1 MITVVGIGAD
11 GWGSLT
17 AEGREAVLAADLLLG
32 GERQLAFV
40 PDDVPGERRAW
51 PKQLTTLV
59 DELPELIA
67 AGRTVAVLASGDP
80 LLHGVGA
87 TILRRIGDRV
97 PVRVIPAIS
106 SFALACARLNWPRG
120 DVELVSA
127 TSRIAETVAVAL
139 QPGRRIVVLGFGPR
153 TAAEIARVV
162 RERGFGASRL
172 VVLEELGGAD
182 ERIEESTADAWPADR
197 DAAALHLVALEVRG
211 DGPLLGRAPGLPDD
225 AYEHDGQITKRDV
238 RAITLA
244 ALVPVPGQLLW
255 DVGAGS
261 GSVAI
266 EWLRAAPGSR
276 AVAIERDAAR
286 AERIARNAL
295 TLGVPALRVVQGE
308 APDVLRRARRR
319 AAGRD
324 LRRRG
329 ADDVRPADALSQGAA
344 AGRAARRQRRHG
356 GGRGARRPRA
366 GRAGRAAD
374 AHRRLPRRAARRVHR
389 LAPRHDDHA
398 VRAARLV
405 TVHFIGAGPGAPDL
419 ITLRA
424 QKLIAASPVVLYA
437 GALVPDEVLAH
448 APAGARLVDTQH
460 LDLDAIVGEYVAAHE
475 RGEDVA
481 RLHSGDISIWSAAA
495 EQMRRLDALSIPY
508 DITPGVPAF
517 AAAAAALGRELTLPG
532 VAQTVILT
540 RHARRATPMPP
551 GEELDALAA
560 HGATLVLHLAVQA
573 IDELAPQL
581 AAALRR
587 GRPGRR
593 RRARLAPRRG
603 RPARHARHDR
613 RAGARGRREA
623 HGGDRRRP
631 GARRAGLLRQ
641 PPLLDRRE
649 RLP

>member
-87 TILRRIGDRV
+87 TILRRIGDRL

-172 VVLEELGGAD
+172 VVLEELGAAA

-197 DAAALHLVALEVRG
+197 DAAALHIVALEVRG

-295 TLGVPALRVVQGE
+295 TLGVPALRVVVGE
-308 APDVLRRARRR
+308 APDVLDELVGERPDAIFVGGGLTTYGVLTRCRKALRPGGRLVANVVTVEGERLVARAQ
-319 AAGRD
+319 AEQGGR
-324 LRRRG
+324 LTRIAVSHAEPLG
-329 ADDVRPADALSQGAA
+329 AFTGWRPAMTITQYEL
-344 AGRAARRQRRHG
+344 
-356 GGRGARRPRA
+356 
-366 GRAGRAAD
+366 
-374 AHRRLPRRAARRVHR
+374 RV
-389 LAPRHDDHA
+389 
-398 VRAARLV
+398 
-405 TVHFIGAGPGAPDL
+405 
-419 ITLRA
+419 
-424 QKLIAASPVVLYA
+424 S
-437 GALVPDEVLAH
+437 
-448 APAGARLVDTQH
+448 
-460 LDLDAIVGEYVAAHE
+460 
-475 RGEDVA
+475 
-481 RLHSGDISIWSAAA
+481 
-495 EQMRRLDALSIPY
+495 
-508 DITPGVPAF
+508 
-517 AAAAAALGRELTLPG
+517 
-532 VAQTVILT
+532 
-540 RHARRATPMPP
+540 
-551 GEELDALAA
+551 
-560 HGATLVLHLAVQA
+560 
-573 IDELAPQL
+573 
-581 AAALRR
+581 
-587 GRPGRR
+587 
-593 RRARLAPRRG
+593 
-603 RPARHARHDR
+603 
-613 RAGARGRREA
+613 
-623 HGGDRRRP
+623 
-631 GARRAGLLRQ
+631 
-641 PPLLDRRE
+641 
-649 RLP
+649 